1 MTCLGFSIGQL
12 PYIINDGL
20 DIGVLVTVAAV
31 SYTHLERA
39 NEIKEWFLRFEQVLR
54 SVYEDKTLR
63 LDFNIETFQFTII
76 QNNREPFDFNSMS
89 MGYAAVF
96 DIIGDLI
103 MRMEDVYKR
112 QNLM

>member
-1 MTCLGFSIGQL
+1 MVFT
-12 PYIINDGL
+12 
-20 DIGVLVTVAAV
+20 
-31 SYTHLERA
+31 
-39 NEIKEWFLRFEQVLR
+39 FEQVLR

-89 MGYAAVF
+89 MGYATVF

-103 MRMEDVYKR
+103 MRMEAHRRYDYR
-112 QNLM
+112 RLGAD